1 MGFFIQLDLLGG
13 GGCSDCDTLSYY
25 LLIVVFSSVI
35 EAEAGVLQCGKQWFL
50 QTFDF
55 WWEWKF
61 KRNGREVAVVAYL
74 DCIHDLVSIIFIA
87 FIGNTLLP
95 GSSAH

>member
-1 MGFFIQLDLLGG
+1 M
-13 GGCSDCDTLSYY
+13 
-25 LLIVVFSSVI
+25 VFSSVI
-35 EAEAGVLQCGKQWFL
+35 EAEVGVLQCGKQWFL

-55 WWEWKF
+55 WWGIFSGMERN
-61 KRNGREVAVVAYL
+61 RNGTEVAVVAYL

-95 GSSAH
+95 GSSVH

>member
-1 MGFFIQLDLLGG
+1 M
-13 GGCSDCDTLSYY
+13 
-25 LLIVVFSSVI
+25 FSSVI
-35 EAEAGVLQCGKQWFL
+35 ETEAGVLQCGKQWFL

-55 WWEWKF
+55 WWDIFSGMEWN
-61 KRNGREVAVVAYL
+61 RNRTEVAVVAYL

-95 GSSAH
+95 RSSAH

>member
-1 MGFFIQLDLLGG
+1 M
-13 GGCSDCDTLSYY
+13 
-25 LLIVVFSSVI
+25 FSSVI
-35 EAEAGVLQCGKQWFL
+35 ETEAGVLQCGKQWFL

-55 WWEWKF
+55 WWGIFSETEQN
-61 KRNGREVAVVAYL
+61 RNGMEIAVVAYL
-74 DCIHDLVSIIFIA
+74 DCIHDLIFIV